1 MDVKRTLEFAKR
13 NLIEISR
20 DILSYIFCIGFP
32 LVMLGVMTLV
42 NESIPKEAG
51 MTIFRIDNLAGGI
64 GIFGLTF
71 VMLFTAM
78 AVSTDRT
85 SSFLIRMY
93 CTPMRSSNFTN
104 GYLLPML
111 VVALVQALLS
121 FTAGFIISLITGVEV
136 SPLGLLA
143 GILSLMPSAPFFIF
157 IGILFGTLFND
168 KAAPGLCS
176 IVISLGSFLG
186 GIWFDAEGTGGVMLK
201 ICKCMPFLYCTK
213 SVRSAIHQEFGWD
226 GFWLPVLIVTASA
239 AVMAV
244 LSAVAF
250 RTKMKADLA

>member
-1 MDVKRTLEFAKR
+1 MNRTLQFSKR

-20 DILSYIFCIGFP
+20 DVLSYIFCIGFP

-71 VMLFTAM
+71 IMLFSAM
-78 AVSTDRT
+78 AVSKDRT

-93 CTPMRSSNFTN
+93 ASPMKGSDFTN

-111 VVALVQALLS
+111 VVALVQAALS
-121 FTAGFIISLITGVEV
+121 FIVAFIISVTVGDAIN
-136 SPLGLLA
+136 PLGLLA
-143 GILSLMPSAPFFIF
+143 GLASLLPSALFFVF

-176 IVISLGSFLG
+176 IIISLGSFLG
-186 GIWFDAEGTGGVMLK
+186 GIWFDAEATGGVMLK

-213 SVRSAIHQEFGWD
+213 SVRSAIHLEFGWEE
-226 GFWLPVLIVTASA
+226 FWLPLLIVTAAA

-244 LSAVAF
+244 LSMLVF